1 MIITNII
8 LLSLIQG
15 ITEFLPISSS
25 AHLILFPFLLKIS
38 DQGTII
44 DISAHIGSLF
54 AVLYFYRKDFKEILT
69 NLIHKKDNKL
79 FLKLC
84 IATLP
89 TLILGVL
96 FFILKINLRNPE
108 IIIYTSIIFGTLFY
122 LSDVFGKK
130 IKNFNEISLKD
141 TIFIGLAQ
149 MIAIIP
155 GVSRSGITT
164 TTALAS
170 GIKREDALK
179 FSFLLSVPT
188 IIFAGIG
195 GAFDLINKSEQ
206 INIIPIVSTILFS
219 FIFSL
224 LAIKFMICWIKKSS
238 FKIFAIYRIILG
250 ILLYLYLC

>member
-79 FLKLC
+79 FFKLC

-96 FFILKINLRNPE
+96 FFILKINLR
-108 IIIYTSIIFGTLFY
+108 L
-122 LSDVFGKK
+122 
-130 IKNFNEISLKD
+130 
-141 TIFIGLAQ
+141 
-149 MIAIIP
+149 
-155 GVSRSGITT
+155 
-164 TTALAS
+164 
-170 GIKREDALK
+170 
-179 FSFLLSVPT
+179 FLL
-188 IIFAGIG
+188 IDYLLQKLLLLNLYIQQK
-195 GAFDLINKSEQ
+195 IN
-206 INIIPIVSTILFS
+206 LRF
-219 FIFSL
+219 F
-224 LAIKFMICWIKKSS
+224 
-238 FKIFAIYRIILG
+238 
-250 ILLYLYLC
+250 

>member
-1 MIITNII
+1 MIITHII

-25 AHLILFPFLLKIS
+25 AHLILFPYLLKVS
-38 DQGTII
+38 DQGIII

-54 AVLYFYRKDFKEILT
+54 AVLYFYRNDFKEILK
-69 NLIHKKDNKL
+69 NLIKKKEDKL
-79 FLKLC
+79 FSKLC
-84 IATLP
+84 IATIP
-89 TLILGVL
+89 ILILGII
-96 FFILKINLRNPE
+96 FFILNINLRNPK

-122 LSDVFGKK
+122 LSDTLGKK
-130 IKNFNEISLKD
+130 VKTFKEISLKD
-141 TIFIGLAQ
+141 SFLIGFAQ
-149 MIAIIP
+149 MLAIIP

-195 GAFDLINKSEQ
+195 GSVKLIKSPEQ
-206 INIIPIVSTILFS
+206 INFIPIILTILFS

-238 FKIFAIYRIILG
+238 FKIFAIYRILLG
-250 ILLYLYLC
+250 IFLYLYLK